1 MGNLLGFKGAMN
13 KSASFEWDEYDYEWM
28 SDRHYV
34 DFAPGDQT
42 VDCTYP
48 RMWDDDGWL
57 YNHSQTT
64 CRDSEF
70 DLYGDSANTG
80 SLPVWENQ
88 LAKYGSVQDRLREWR
103 GDVLAKIKHFSCIQI
118 AMLDIDGFRMDKAL
132 QSTVDALAE
141 FADAQ
146 RACARGYGKDNF
158 FIYGEIIG
166 TAQQAA
172 IYVGRGKQP
181 DMYLDNVTVAAA
193 ATNETDA
200 EGAYSYIRDYGL
212 TALDGS
218 AFQYII
224 YGPMTRFLGYVL
236 SPFFLLFLF
245 FFDTVTDL
253 SALDWTATL
262 ARAALTLSTIGTKC
276 SWTMTLSTPTLAS
289 LTPAT

>member
-13 KSASFEWDEYDYEWM
+13 KTAAFAWDEYDYEWM
-28 SDRHYV
+28 SDRRYV
-34 DFAPGDQT
+34 DFAPGDE
-42 VDCTYP
+42 VIDCAYP

-103 GDVLAKIKHFSCIQI
+103 GDVLAKIKHFSCMQI

-132 QSTVDALAE
+132 QITVDALAE
-141 FADAQ
+141 FADYQ
-146 RACARGYGKDNF
+146 RSCARGYGKDNF

-166 TAQQAA
+166 TSQQSAV
-172 IYVGRGKQP
+172 YVGRGKQP
-181 DMYLDNVTVAAA
+181 DMYLDNITAAA
-193 ATNETDA
+193 LATNETAADN
-200 EGAYSYIRDYGL
+200 SYIREYGL
-212 TALDGS
+212 TALDAS

-224 YGPMTRFLGYVL
+224 YGPMTRFLGCVPWLVFY
-236 SPFFLLFLF
+236 
-245 FFDTVTDL
+245 
-253 SALDWTATL
+253 
-262 ARAALTLSTIGTKC
+262 
-276 SWTMTLSTPTLAS
+276 
-289 LTPAT
+289 